1 MKKLFAS
8 FILMS
13 AMVSCSDKIDNDLV
27 TADNSGFYQWKTEFK
42 AEITEGEE
50 TKTVSTGSIPTTELN
65 ILPNGDAEVK
75 FYEYQLHYDLDDN
88 LIIENDQIQYDL
100 FVAETRTGDV
110 VQSLLGE
117 FSVNYTTSCEAGK
130 DTVDTP
136 NIKTYFVRDFG
147 PVKAEGGFTKRTC
160 SDLIPKA
167 E

>member
-13 AMVSCSDKIDNDLV
+13 AIVSCSDKIESNLV

-42 AEITEGEE
+42 AEVTEGEE
-50 TKTVSTGSIPTTELN
+50 TKNLSTGIIPTTELN
-65 ILPNGDAEVK
+65 ISSNGDAELK
-75 FYEYQLHYDLDDN
+75 FYEYQLLRNDDGS
-88 LIIENDQIQYDL
+88 LIVENDLIQYDL
-100 FVAETRTGDV
+100 FVAETRTGTM

-147 PVKAEGGFTKRTC
+147 TAKMEGGFTKLTC
-160 SDLIPKA
+160 SDEIPK
-167 E
+167 